1 MKSSIRHTGIVVQDI
16 EKSLTF
22 WTKIMGFNI
31 LKKMDESGDYIDKIT
46 GLNKVK
52 LETYKLIDKNGNI
65 IELLK
70 FLSHPGKKSWD
81 GSSNS
86 TGITHL
92 ALNVDSIEY
101 FLRTFNNFGYI
112 NNVNPQ
118 ISPDGKVKVVYVNG
132 PEGIILELVENL

>member
-1 MKSSIRHTGIVVQDI
+1 
-16 EKSLTF
+16 
-22 WTKIMGFNI
+22 MGFNI
-31 LKKMDESGDYIDKIT
+31 LKKMDESGDYIDQIT

-70 FLSHPGKKSWD
+70 FLSHPGRESWN
-81 GSSNS
+81 GSSKS

-101 FLRTFNNFGYI
+101 FLRIFNDFGYI

-118 ISPDGKVKVVYVNG
+118 ISPDGKVKVIYVNG